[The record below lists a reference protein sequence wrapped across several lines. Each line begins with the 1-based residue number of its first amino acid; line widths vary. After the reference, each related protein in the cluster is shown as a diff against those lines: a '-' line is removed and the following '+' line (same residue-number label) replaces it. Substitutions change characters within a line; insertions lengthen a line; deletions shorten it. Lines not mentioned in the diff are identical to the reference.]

1 MPTDDVTDALRR
13 QAAFDHVR
21 KLNETRDVITA
32 EDLNRGFVYQGERIA
47 LINPRRGIFTP
58 RQMKYLLSIKTV
70 FPKPGNRVWYDDQ
83 REVHRQLFEA
93 EETVDYAFTGTDPDA
108 ADNRALRDAW
118 EQRIPIMYFLGI
130 APGRYQVM
138 MPAFIA
144 NWDGP
149 GLKTQVAFGQP
160 DVGLL
165 GAPTSAAER
174 RYALRVVQQRLH
186 QASFRQAVLSAYGG
200 RCAVSA
206 LPEAMLLDAAHI
218 VADADE
224 KLGQPIIANGLA
236 LSKLHHA
243 ALDAHLIGIDP
254 DFRVH
259 VSEKLLIQRDG
270 PTLEALKGL
279 NGVKLLLPN
288 RAKDHPDRDRLAVRF
303 ERFQIAA

>member
-1 MPTDDVTDALRR
+1 
-13 QAAFDHVR
+13 
-21 KLNETRDVITA
+21 
-32 EDLNRGFVYQGERIA
+32 
-47 LINPRRGIFTP
+47 
-58 RQMKYLLSIKTV
+58 
-70 FPKPGNRVWYDDQ
+70 
-83 REVHRQLFEA
+83 
-93 EETVDYAFTGTDPDA
+93 
-108 ADNRALRDAW
+108 
-118 EQRIPIMYFLGI
+118 MYFLGI

-144 NWDGP
+144 SWDGP

-165 GAPTSAAER
+165 GAPTNEAER

-200 RCAVSA
+200 RCAVSG

-270 PTLEALKGL
+270 PMLEALKGL
-279 NGVKLLLPN
+279 QGTKLLLPN
-288 RAKDHPDRDRLAVRF
+288 RTKDHPDRDRLAVRF
-303 ERFQIAA
+303 ERFQVAA

>member
-1 MPTDDVTDALRR
+1 MSADDVTDALMR

-32 EDLNRGFVYQGERIA
+32 EDLNQGFMYRGERIA
-47 LINPRRGIFTP
+47 LINPRRGIFKP

-93 EETVDYAFTGTDPDA
+93 EETVDYAFTGTDPEA
-108 ADNRALRDAW
+108 ADNRALREAC

-144 NWDGP
+144 SWDGP

-165 GAPTSAAER
+165 GAPANEAER

-200 RCAVSA
+200 RCAVSG

-243 ALDAHLIGIDP
+243 ALDAHLIGTDP
-254 DFRVH
+254 DFRIH
-259 VSEKLLIQRDG
+259 VSEKLLVQRDG
-270 PTLEALKGL
+270 PMLEALKGL
-279 NGVKLLLPN
+279 GGAKLLLPN

-303 ERFQIAA
+303 ERFRVAA

>member
-1 MPTDDVTDALRR
+1 MANDAVTDALIR

-21 KLNETRDVITA
+21 RLNETRDVIA
-32 EDLNRGFVYQGERIA
+32 ADDLNEGFLFNGERIA
-47 LINPRRGIFTP
+47 LINPRRGIFKP
-58 RQMKYLLSIKTV
+58 RQMNYLLSIKTV

-93 EETVDYAFTGTDPDA
+93 EETVDYAFTGSDPEA
-108 ADNRALRDAW
+108 ADNRALREASS
-118 EQRIPIMYFLGI
+118 EQIPIMYFLGV

-144 NWDGP
+144 SWDRRT
-149 GLKTQVAFGQP
+149 LKAQVSFGQP
-160 DVGLL
+160 DL
-165 GAPTSAAER
+165 GILAAPTNNADR
-174 RYALRVVQQRLH
+174 RYALRTVQQRLH

-200 RCAVSA
+200 RCAVSG
-206 LPEAMLLDAAHI
+206 LPETMLLDAAHI

-224 KLGQPIIANGLA
+224 KLGQPIVANGLA

-254 DFRVH
+254 NFQIH

-270 PTLEALKGL
+270 PMLEALKGL
-279 NGVKLLLPN
+279 NGARLFLPN

-303 ERFQIAA
+303 ERFQAAA